1 MAKVSIE
8 IVADDKASG
17 VFTNLRKEGTSAF
30 DKIKSSALDF
40 FKAMVG
46 FEAVKSA
53 FRFIKDTAT
62 DVLNTAAAFEQ
73 TEIMLRRLTGSAE
86 AGKKSF
92 DWIVNFSTK
101 TPFQMEAVTDSFVK
115 LQVAGLDPMSGKL
128 KNLTDA
134 VAAFGGGSG
143 ELQRAS
149 VAIQQMSGKGV
160 ISMEELRQQ
169 LGESIPSAMKIMA
182 REMGMSM
189 TEFIKHVERGEVD
202 AKTGL
207 EAMFRGF
214 EKDFDGA
221 AAGMMNSWTG
231 MVAQLKVEWAKFAKN
246 IMDQG
251 LFDTLKGAAQ
261 DFITWLRS
269 QDLNAWAKNISSAVQ
284 LVISTFKGIIT
295 VVKTVSTYAYE
306 LGLALSAV
314 AAVKIISGIESLIT
328 AFSLLRVQIGLT
340 ALQAQAFAATAGYY
354 IGTQLGE
361 MLDKTIYKL
370 TNIDLSGMNS
380 VNASLRSIADERAF
394 VEQKHAEALARH
406 QQAEE
411 SAKTAVDALTVSEQ
425 QRTQALKGLETVM
438 KSMLDLETKIRQQ
451 HEDYTDL
458 ELGLKQKLMTEDE
471 KYYST
476 QDRLEQKLQTAL
488 SLTGQAKID
497 ALVSY
502 QQAVANSAQEVI
514 DANGNVVVSL
524 EQSVSS
530 ALAKISAAQTAV
542 NAEQKNMAD
551 ALYAEADAWRTM
563 GLAADEA
570 VYKALTGINEI
581 STRLDELTAQ
591 PHVIKM
597 VIQQETV
604 GNTTRYFTTPVDQG
618 PGDGFSSENSMAG
631 FHPLGSYSR
640 GTDYVP
646 RTGPYILH
654 EGEAVTPANQNYRT
668 NITLSPSIQ
677 IIGSNKDGRQLA
689 REIDAELADMY
700 THDRSRLK
708 KVLK

>member
-17 VFTNLRKEGTSAF
+17 VFTNLRKEGSSAF

-46 FEAVKSA
+46 FEAVKQA
-53 FRFIKDTAT
+53 FRFLRDTAA
-62 DVLNTAAAFEQ
+62 DILNTAAAFEQ

-92 DWIVNFSTK
+92 DWIVDFSTK
-101 TPFQMEAVTDSFVK
+101 TPFQMEAVQDSFVK

-134 VAAFGGGSG
+134 VAAFGGGSQ

-169 LGESIPSAMKIMA
+169 LGEAIPSAMKIMA

-231 MVAQLKVEWAKFAKN
+231 MVAQLKVEWAKFAKE
-246 IMDQG
+246 IMDAG
-251 LFDTLKGAAQ
+251 LFETLKGEAQ
-261 DFITWLRS
+261 DFMTWLRS
-269 QDLNAWAKNISSAVQ
+269 QDLKAWAKNISSAVEVVISVFKV
-284 LVISTFKGIIT
+284 VIST
-295 VVKTVSTYAYE
+295 VKILSNYSYE
-306 LGLALSAV
+306 LGIALAGI
-314 AAVKIISGIESLIT
+314 AAVKVISGVESLIT
-328 AFSLLRVQIGLT
+328 VFKALEVQIKLSSI
-340 ALQAQAFAATAGYY
+340 AAQGFAITAGYY
-354 IGTQLGE
+354 IGQWLGDK
-361 MLDKTIYKL
+361 LDKTLYKL
-370 TNIDLSGMNS
+370 TNIDLSGMNA
-380 VNASLRSIADERAF
+380 VNEQLKSIADEREY

-406 QQAEE
+406 KQAEE
-411 SAKTAVDALTVSEQ
+411 AAKTAVDSLTISEQ
-425 QRTQALKGLETVM
+425 QRTEALKGLEAVM
-438 KSMLDLETKIRQQ
+438 KNMLDLETKIRQQ
-451 HEDYTDL
+451 QEGYADL
-458 ELGLKQKLMTEDE
+458 ELSLRQKLMAEDE

-476 QDRLEQKLQTAL
+476 QQRLEQKLQTAL
-488 SLTGQAKID
+488 SLTGQDKID
-497 ALVSY
+497 ALTEY
-502 QQAVANSAQEVI
+502 QRAVANSAQEVI

-542 NAEQKNMAD
+542 KVEQKNMAD
-551 ALYAEADAWRTM
+551 ALYAEAEAWRTM

-570 VYKALTGINEI
+570 VYKALQGINDI

-604 GNTTRYFTTPVDQG
+604 GDTTRYFTTPVDQG
-618 PGDGFSSENSMAG
+618 PGYQSENSMSG
-631 FHPLGSYSR
+631 FHPLGAHKD

-646 RTGPYILH
+646 KTGMYMLPQ
-654 EGEAVTPANQNYRT
+654 GEAVIPAAQNYKSS
-668 NITLSPSIQ
+668 ITIAPSITIQ
-677 IIGSNKDGRQLA
+677 SSSKDGRQLA
-689 REIDAELADMY
+689 REIDTEMADMY
-700 THDRSRLK
+700 THNRSRLK
-708 KVLK
+708 KVLEGK